1 MRSGISTTSDAV
13 GVGGGRGFAEQEIL
27 AESQSCADTVW
38 RKLPLPQCV
47 AGGRCKPAIRVAS
60 DDNNI
65 GNRAVTGKRKLE
77 LDVAL

>member
-1 MRSGISTTSDAV
+1 MRPRVATAGDAV
-13 GVGGGRGFAEQEIL
+13 GVGSRCGFAEQEIL